1 MKQILVIASVVMLL
15 ASCAPAVQKGPV
27 TVGSFID
34 SEGAVL
40 GGMMVQILQK
50 AGFEVVDKTELG
62 TPEVVRQALVGGQID
77 LTLDY
82 SGSGQYYHE
91 GKAGPVWS
99 DGARGYEAIRD
110 LDKTVNDL
118 RWLTPAKA
126 NNTESLAVK
135 RSFSEQTGITDLPG
149 LAAYINAGKPLKL
162 ICAASYAENP
172 LGLLGLEEAY
182 GFKLKPD
189 QLISLSS
196 GNTAEMLK
204 ALAEGNDVNVSLV
217 YGTDGALDQLDLVV
231 LADPKSIP
239 PVYWP
244 TPVLRGKLADQYPE
258 IETLLKPVFES
269 LTLEALQKLNA
280 KVALGGEDA
289 DTVAKAYLEANGF
302 LAK

>member
-1 MKQILVIASVVMLL
+1 MKQILFVLSALLLL
-15 ASCAPAVQKGPV
+15 AGCAPPVQKGPV

-40 GGMMVQILQK
+40 GGMMVQTLQK

-62 TPEVVRQALVGGQID
+62 TPEVVRQALISGQID

-91 GKAGPVWS
+91 GKAGEVWS
-99 DGARGYEAIRD
+99 DGAKGYETIRE

-135 RSFSEQTGITDLPG
+135 RTFSEKTGVTDLPG
-149 LAAYINAGKPLKL
+149 LAAYINAGNPVKL

-172 LGLLGLEEAY
+172 LGLLGLEKAY

-204 ALAEGNDVNVSLV
+204 ALAEDKEVNVSLV
-217 YGTDGALDQLDLVV
+217 YGTDGALDQLGLVV
-231 LADPKSIP
+231 LADPQSIP

-269 LTLEALQKLNA
+269 LTLEALQKLNSR
-280 KVALGGEDA
+280 VALGGEDA
-289 DTVAKAYLEANGF
+289 DVVAKDYLEANGF
-302 LAK
+302 TKK